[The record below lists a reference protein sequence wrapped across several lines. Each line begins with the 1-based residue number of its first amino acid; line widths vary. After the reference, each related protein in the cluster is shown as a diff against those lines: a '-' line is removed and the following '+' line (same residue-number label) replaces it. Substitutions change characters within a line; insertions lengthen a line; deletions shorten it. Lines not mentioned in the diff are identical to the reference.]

1 MTEIIKKGTTRW
13 YRYVRWASSNGFH
26 DFYDEELQEAYVDL
40 VEPSPGETP
49 CYKFWDSNSGLLGE
63 IIGGVVL
70 ASVIVATVIV
80 ASNLGVLY
88 ER

>member
-63 IIGGVVL
+63 IIGGVVMVAL
-70 ASVIVATVIV
+70 IVICVIAAHTIAVAT
-80 ASNLGVLY
+80 AS
-88 ER
+88 